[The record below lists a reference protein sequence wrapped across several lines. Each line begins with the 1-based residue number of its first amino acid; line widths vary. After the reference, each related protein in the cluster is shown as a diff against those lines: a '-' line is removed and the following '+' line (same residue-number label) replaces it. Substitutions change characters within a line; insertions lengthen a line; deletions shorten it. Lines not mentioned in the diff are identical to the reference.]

1 MSADTRLSG
10 YEATEA
16 SLGPWERDADIC
28 WETTPRL
35 GRGSQPAD
43 LIPAGVW
50 PKDGAA

>member
-1 MSADTRLSG
+1 MCEPVLDYYMG
-10 YEATEA
+10 I
-16 SLGPWERDADIC
+16 GPWERDDVIC